1 MKRYR
6 IDEQTARPI
15 GDYGSSFRLLHL
27 LRGESA
33 GARVD
38 FAFLSP
44 GDFIARHPAGRPQLF
59 CLIAGSGIVSG
70 GDEIEHPISAGEAAF
85 WSAGEHHHTRTET
98 GLTAVIIQ
106 ATELNP
112 GLLLSEIAETPA

>member
-6 IDEQTARPI
+6 IDEQSARPI

-38 FAFLSP
+38 FAFLGA

-59 CLIAGSGIVSG
+59 CVIAGSGFVSG
-70 GDEIEHPISAGEAAF
+70 NDEIEHPISAGEAAF
-85 WSAGEHHHTRTET
+85 WSPGEHHLTRTET

-106 ATELNP
+106 ATELKP
-112 GLLLSEIAETPA
+112 GLLLPEIV